1 MHRLLGVG
9 VVVGALASVVAG
21 ATTWLLLT
29 DPVSVSA
36 VADPGGVS
44 RLMTRI
50 AGVLYEALVT
60 VLRYL

>member
-1 MHRLLGVG
+1 VNRLLAVG
-9 VVVGALASVVAG
+9 VVVGGLTLILAS

-44 RLMTRI
+44 RLMARI
-50 AGVLYEALVT
+50 TEVLYQALLT